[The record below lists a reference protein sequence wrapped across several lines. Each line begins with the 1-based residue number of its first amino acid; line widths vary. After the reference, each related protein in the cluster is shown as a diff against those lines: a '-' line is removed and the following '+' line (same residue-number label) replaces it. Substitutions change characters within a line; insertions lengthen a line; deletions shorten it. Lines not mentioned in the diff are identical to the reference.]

1 MSIRLYQKAEPA
13 TPPTGRYW
21 LYVDEA
27 DGFLKGK
34 DSLGNVTIFSSS
46 ILKYELITLTAEN
59 ILDKQLILQETPY
72 PGSVIQLTP
81 VGGPTQV
88 FLLDYDI
95 TGAVVSW
102 NGLGMDGIL
111 AEGDKI
117 QIFYQVG
124 V

>member
-13 TPPTGRYW
+13 TPPAGRYW

-34 DSLGNVTIFSSS
+34 DDAGNITIFSSS
-46 ILKYELITLTAEN
+46 LLKYELVTLTAAN
-59 ILDKQLILQETPY
+59 ITGKQLTLLETPV
-72 PGSVIQLTP
+72 PGSMVQLIP
-81 VGGPTQV
+81 VGGPAQV
-88 FLLDYDI
+88 LFLDYDI

-102 NGLGMDGIL
+102 DGLGLDGIL